1 MSDREEKTHKRKRS
15 ENKSSSVKD
24 TSDDNDSSFEVHAEA
39 ASATHVH
46 CTDQE
51 DEKINDTTRDKDN
64 LVPETSVGDQSGGA
78 LCEDKSNLNLSLE
91 LVSPTT
97 ATDRNSDEHPF
108 GVNIEIIVEPKDATP
123 NYPPDEDSETKN
135 TESEKKNISNNAID
149 GPSRSNTGKL
159 PLDYTETTG
168 LNLSLFPT
176 DSTAQSQINQ
186 EASQGCFM
194 LVLKGKGKGKEKEKE
209 KEKEKGKGK
218 GKGKKVQVKLFGV
231 TYEVEQ
237 PEQASEVSQEFPE
250 PIEASQQQQ
259 QQQQPLSCSDF
270 ENKGHVEGKAL
281 QHCFGEGSSSSRS
294 LLENSPENYQRDPT
308 EWLEEELDC
317 LWVGVRRHGQQSWN
331 TLLAD
336 PNLSFK
342 RFRVAEDFNKQWEKE
357 LAKILNGIMI
367 PHPISVKPPLAPPF
381 GRALVRTACPNNRQ
395 LNSSHARIQ
404 THQTSTGPSK
414 STLPHWLVDALKANQ
429 KNSEPPPSS
438 SSPNAADPGCGE
450 NKRKRPA
457 SDEGVGSSYN

>member
-46 CTDQE
+46 CTDEE
-51 DEKINDTTRDKDN
+51 DEKINDTMRDKDN

-186 EASQGCFM
+186 
-194 LVLKGKGKGKEKEKE
+194 
-209 KEKEKGKGK
+209 
-218 GKGKKVQVKLFGV
+218 
-231 TYEVEQ
+231 
-237 PEQASEVSQEFPE
+237 ASEVSQEFPE
-250 PIEASQQQQ
+250 PIEASQQQQQQQ